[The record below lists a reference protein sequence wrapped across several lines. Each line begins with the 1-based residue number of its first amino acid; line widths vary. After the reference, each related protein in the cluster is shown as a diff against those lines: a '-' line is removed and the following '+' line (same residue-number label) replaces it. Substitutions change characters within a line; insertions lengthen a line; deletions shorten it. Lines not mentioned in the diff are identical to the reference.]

1 MSKLSV
7 HAAPTS
13 DIKQERPREKLLRHG
28 IKTLEDHEL
37 VALLLGRGNKKEDVF
52 ALSKR
57 LLKGFDQEEL
67 LNINEVDTFQK
78 NFKVG
83 FVQACQ
89 LMAAVELGKRFF
101 KKTPFAG
108 NLRNAEEAYKLVQD
122 MQSLKKEHVR
132 GLYLNSRY
140 RLIHEETISIGS
152 LDTNI
157 IHPREIFRPAIE
169 YGAYALILAHN
180 HPTGDPTPSAE
191 DLAMTKRLV
200 KVGKL
205 LQIPLLDHLIV
216 GCNAFTSLNKE
227 NLM

>member
-1 MSKLSV
+1 MALIPDSNVEK
-7 HAAPTS
+7 
-13 DIKQERPREKLLRHG
+13 PREKLIKHG
-28 IKTLEDHEL
+28 INDLEDHEL
-37 VALLLGRGNKKEDVF
+37 VALLLGRGSKKENVF
-52 ALSKR
+52 VLSKR
-57 LLKGFDQEEL
+57 LLKGFDHEEL
-67 LNINEVDTFQK
+67 LNIHDIGAFQK
-78 NFKVG
+78 NFGVS
-83 FVQACQ
+83 FVQSCQ

-101 KKTPFAG
+101 KKTPFVT
-108 NLRNAEEAYKLVQD
+108 NLRNAQEAYKLVQD
-122 MQSLKKEHVR
+122 MQTLKKEHVR

-140 RLIHEETISIGS
+140 RLIYQETISIGS

-191 DLAMTKRLV
+191 DLVMTKKLV
-200 KVGKL
+200 KIGKL

-216 GCNAFTSLNKE
+216 GCNTFTSLNKE

>member
-1 MSKLSV
+1 MYPQMPPEEEAEK
-7 HAAPTS
+7 
-13 DIKQERPREKLLRHG
+13 PREKLVRHG
-28 IKTLEDHEL
+28 INALEDHEL
-37 VALLLGRGNKKEDVF
+37 VAILLGKGSRRESVF
-52 ALSKR
+52 TLSKR

-67 LNINEVDTFQK
+67 LNIHDVDTFQK
-78 NFKVG
+78 NFVVG
-83 FVQACQ
+83 FVHACQ

-101 KKTPFAG
+101 KKTPFSG

-152 LDTNI
+152 LDANI
-157 IHPREIFRPAIE
+157 VHPREIFRPAIE
-169 YGAYALILAHN
+169 YLAYAIILAHN

-191 DLAMTKRLV
+191 DVLMTKKLV
-200 KVGKL
+200 KIGKL
-205 LQIPLLDHLIV
+205 LQIPLLDHLVV